1 MSNTL
6 NIQQA
11 AREWLDS
18 HLNDEAIKAELMK
31 RGFEEHSL
39 PEMMNE
45 IKKLRNSRKTS
56 GGLILILA
64 GAVLCLLSC
73 ILTLT
78 GSYSGTS
85 FQLVL
90 YGITTLGILIT
101 FGGLIK
107 IFN

>member
-1 MSNTL
+1 
-6 NIQQA
+6 
-11 AREWLDS
+11 
-18 HLNDEAIKAELMK
+18 MK

-64 GAVLCLLSC
+64 GAMLCLLSC

-90 YGITTLGILIT
+90 YGITTVGILIT